1 MIIRALGPA
10 PISVDSLVDL
20 TGASP
25 ATIRRDLT
33 DLEGHGQLRKVHGG
47 AVSVNLR
54 GAPLPYHLRA
64 AENADAKVA
73 IAKVI
78 NDLVVDDMAIILDN
92 GSTMAIIA
100 EALRNR
106 PITALCLS
114 LRSALPLADAGTA
127 TVVTPGG
134 TVMPETFRYEATACL
149 QALHDFRADMAIVG
163 TCAAAAA
170 HGLTVTTYEDAQIK
184 RSILATSSRVTLAAT
199 GEKLT
204 RTSSF
209 RFGNI
214 EDVDDLVTT
223 SEAPDTTV
231 ETFRQAGTSSH
242 IAD

>member
-114 LRSALPLADAGTA
+114 LRSALPLVRR
-127 TVVTPGG
+127 VV
-134 TVMPETFRYEATACL
+134 
-149 QALHDFRADMAIVG
+149 
-163 TCAAAAA
+163 
-170 HGLTVTTYEDAQIK
+170 
-184 RSILATSSRVTLAAT
+184 SS
-199 GEKLT
+199 
-204 RTSSF
+204 
-209 RFGNI
+209 
-214 EDVDDLVTT
+214 
-223 SEAPDTTV
+223 
-231 ETFRQAGTSSH
+231 
-242 IAD
+242 